1 MDEVQRLR
9 GYWGVED
16 TAVIVT
22 TGRFTADAE
31 NEAKK
36 PWQNNRHVYLID
48 GETLVD
54 IRKLHGI
61 GVKKAKL
68 TELLVLDPEL
78 TREPGSESAEESD
91 FETVDVPPGDEPS
104 GGRRLRDEMLGKPER
119 GLSVEEVAQLS
130 GFALS
135 TVRNYLS
142 DPKKRKALGDAIR
155 SNAQNRARALQ
166 IVSERRE
173 PASGE

>member
-1 MDEVQRLR
+1 MR
-9 GYWGVED
+9 GYWGAED

-48 GETLVD
+48 GETVVD
-54 IRKLHGI
+54 ICKLHGI

-78 TREPGSESAEESD
+78 TREPPGSDDAEEEDSEAAD
-91 FETVDVPPGDEPS
+91 MPRGEETPS
-104 GGRRLRDEMLGKPER
+104 GRRLCDEMLGD
-119 GLSVEEVAQLS
+119 LSVDELAELS
-130 GFALS
+130 GFAPS
-135 TVRNYLS
+135 TVRNYRS
-142 DPKKRKALGDAIR
+142 DPKKRKTLGDAIR
-155 SNAQNRARALQ
+155 SQAQNRARALQ
-166 IVSERRE
+166 LVSEPRALAGSE
-173 PASGE
+173 

>member
-1 MDEVQRLR
+1 
-9 GYWGVED
+9 
-16 TAVIVT
+16 VIVT

-54 IRKLHGI
+54 ICKLHGI

-78 TREPGSESAEESD
+78 TREPGSDDAEEDSEAAD
-91 FETVDVPPGDEPS
+91 MPRGEEAPS
-104 GGRRLRDEMLGKPER
+104 SRRLRDEMLGD
-119 GLSVEEVAQLS
+119 LSVDELAELS
-130 GFALS
+130 GFASKRPRLCS
-135 TVRNYLS
+135 SCSVADQSRSPCCSVRAPDSCRWLWRGES
-142 DPKKRKALGDAIR
+142 ASRWR
-155 SNAQNRARALQ
+155 FTSRATF
-166 IVSERRE
+166 
-173 PASGE
+173 PART